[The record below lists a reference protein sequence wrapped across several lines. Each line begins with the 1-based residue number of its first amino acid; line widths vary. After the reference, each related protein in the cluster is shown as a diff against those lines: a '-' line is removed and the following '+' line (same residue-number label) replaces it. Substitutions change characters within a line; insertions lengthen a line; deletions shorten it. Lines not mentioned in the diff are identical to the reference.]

1 MRSGEGSAY
10 VTGDAMAADD
20 HGNEAWEDKVKEV
33 HRVAGELT
41 SPPAKREM
49 FFLAALYDRLARH
62 ARKRLEQIGT
72 TGQRKQDC

>member
-1 MRSGEGSAY
+1 
-10 VTGDAMAADD
+10 MATDD
-20 HGNEAWEDKVKEV
+20 HGKAGWEDKVKEV

-62 ARKRLEQIGT
+62 ARKRLERIGAS
-72 TGQRKQDC
+72 GQRKEDC